1 MFKALARRMLR
12 AYRTRYGYDTSYLD
26 LMLQETPSA
35 FFKFALIMGVAQ
47 HRKVV
52 PLDAYFAAKL
62 VGAMAEDCGPCTQ
75 LVVDMAR
82 EAGMPDHKIEA
93 VLTADAIAMTAD
105 TVLGYRFARA
115 VVTRSPDDGDIR
127 EAVRARWGESGVI
140 ELTLALQFGR
150 IFPMIKAGL
159 GHGAACRR
167 VSVAGHPVDVV
178 NTTVPHAA

>member
-82 EAGMPDHKIEA
+82 EAKVPDAQIEA
-93 VLTADAIAMTAD
+93 VLAGNCVAMTAEAA
-105 TVLGYRFARA
+105 LGYRFAHAIVARNL
-115 VVTRSPDDGDIR
+115 DEDEIR
-127 EAVRARWGESGVI
+127 NAVRAHWGEAGVI
-140 ELTLALQFGR
+140 ELTLALQIGR
-150 IFPMIKAGL
+150 IFPMVKTGL
-159 GHGAACRR
+159 GHTVACRR
-167 VSVAGHPVDVV
+167 INIAGRPVDVAR
-178 NTTVPHAA
+178 TAVPHAA